1 MKKKI
6 LVLIPLPKVTLDAL
20 SQLYQILDVQNSVEQ
35 QALFLGGGLADTQA
49 VVTNGSR
56 GLSSKEMDY
65 LPELQ
70 IICIYGAGYEN
81 LDIVYA
87 HKKGI
92 NTTYAP
98 GANDETVA
106 DHALGMMLC
115 LARGFHQIDPQV
127 KMGGWSNLRGERPTL
142 NSSSLGIVGLGNIGS
157 KIAQR
162 AFAFG
167 MNIYYHTPRPKNNSW
182 QYCSTILELAEKVNY
197 LVIACPGGKET
208 FHVINQDILQALG
221 HEAYIINIS
230 RGSVI
235 DTNAL
240 IKALENG
247 VIAGAA
253 LDVFENEPHIESKLL
268 GCNNILLTPH
278 ISGRSPSAFKVQTD
292 ILMNNLHNQFA
303 GQALKYCL

>member
-20 SQLYQILDVQNSVEQ
+20 NQFYQIIDVQNPVEQ
-35 QALFLGGGLADTQA
+35 QALIFESHLSDTKA
-49 VVTNGSR
+49 VITNGSR
-56 GLSSKEMDY
+56 GLSAQEIDC

-81 LDIVYA
+81 LDIVHA
-87 HKKGI
+87 HQRDIK
-92 NTTYAP
+92 TTYAP

-127 KMGGWSNLRGERPTL
+127 KMGGWSSLRTERPTL
-142 NSSSLGIVGLGNIGS
+142 NASSIGIVGLGNIGS

-162 AFAFG
+162 AFGFG
-167 MNIYYHTPRPKNNSW
+167 MSIFYHTPSPKNNSW
-182 QYCSTILELAEKVNY
+182 QYCSSILELAEKVNY
-197 LVIACPGGKET
+197 LVLACPGGKET
-208 FHVINQDILQALG
+208 FHMINQDILQALG
-221 HEAYIINIS
+221 QEAYLINIS
-230 RGSVI
+230 RGTVV

-240 IKALENG
+240 IDALETG
-247 VIAGAA
+247 MIAGAA

-268 GCNNILLTPH
+268 TCNNILLTPH
-278 ISGRSPSAFKVQTD
+278 ISGRSPSAFKIQTD
-292 ILMNNLHNQFA
+292 ILMNNLHNQFS
-303 GQALKYCL
+303 GQALKHCL